1 MNYLLKQILSGD
13 KYVKAVFIFLLVIS
27 LVATYSA
34 MSRIIVGSGS
44 TSTQFVKHSMFL
56 LFGIIIAE
64 TIKLMDF
71 GMIRKLGYLFIIG
84 AFVLMMAVFVK
95 GGGRGGSMRFSQYGQ
110 PFEFV
115 KFGVVLV
122 MADQITRFQKKEYE
136 NKAFWYVVF
145 TVLCLLIL
153 PIATQNLSTALIIF
167 GVMILMMWVGN
178 VDAKRIF
185 GFAAILITL
194 VILALQIPRI
204 VDYEVIKDMPGGV
217 VIERAYTWRSRVDEL
232 EQRKLGKGN
241 QIATEEK
248 AEENVQVTASKVAL
262 LNGGWFP
269 HGPGSSKQRNALPE
283 AHNDYVF
290 AIACEEWGFV
300 MGVMIVLAYLIVVWR
315 AIRYQLKAEKYYRG
329 ILVFGCSML
338 ILIQA
343 VVHIAVSVGVIPV
356 TGQPLPMVSQGGSSI
371 LVMSACFGIILK
383 ATAGD
388 EASSIFN
395 MKTDDEEAKTD
406 EKEDVKEEMEVKTA
420 EEVKKEVKEEVV
432 IEEDIEEIV
441 IESDNN

>member
-1 MNYLLKQILSGD
+1 MNYQLKQILSGD
-13 KYVKAVFIFLLVIS
+13 KYVKAVFIFLLLIS
-27 LVATYSA
+27 LIATYSA

-71 GMIRKLGYLFIIG
+71 GMIRKLGYLFLIG
-84 AFVLMMAVFVK
+84 AFVLMMTVFAK

-115 KFGVVLV
+115 KLGIVLV

-145 TVLCLLIL
+145 TVLCLFIL

-167 GVMILMMWVGN
+167 GVMILMMWIGN

-185 GFAAILITL
+185 GFAAILISL
-194 VILALQIPRI
+194 VILALQVPRI
-204 VDYEVIKDMPGGV
+204 VDYEVIKDMPGGAI
-217 VIERAYTWRSRVDEL
+217 IERAYTWRSRVDEL
-232 EQRKLGKGN
+232 EQRKFGKGN

-315 AIRYQLKAEKYYRG
+315 SIRYQLKAEKYYRG

-383 ATAGD
+383 ATAGED
-388 EASSIFN
+388 ASSIFN
-395 MKTDDEEAKTD
+395 VKTDEEAKTD
-406 EKEDVKEEMEVKTA
+406 EEVKEEVEVKT
-420 EEVKKEVKEEVV
+420 EEVKKEGKEDLV
-432 IEEDIEEIV
+432 IEEDIEEVV

>member
-13 KYVKAVFIFLLVIS
+13 KYVKAVFVFLLLIS
-27 LVATYSA
+27 LMATYSA

-44 TSTQFVKHSMFL
+44 TSYPFVKHSMFL

-71 GMIRKLGYLFIIG
+71 GMIRKLGYLFLIG

-153 PIATQNLSTALIIF
+153 PVASQNLSSALIIF
-167 GVMILMMWVGN
+167 GVMILMMWIGN

-194 VILALQIPRI
+194 VIIALQIPRI
-204 VDYEVIKDMPGGV
+204 VDYEVLADMPGGS
-217 VIERAYTWRSRVDEL
+217 ILGRTYTWRSRVDEL
-232 EQRKLGKGN
+232 EYRKFNIGKESE
-241 QIATEEK
+241 QMERV
-248 AEENVQVTASKVAL
+248 EENVQVSASKVAL

-315 AIRYQLKAEKYYRG
+315 AVRYQLKAEKYYRG

-388 EASSIFN
+388 EASSLFN
-395 MKTDDEEAKTD
+395 LGAGE
-406 EKEDVKEEMEVKTA
+406 
-420 EEVKKEVKEEVV
+420 EEVKNEKEEIVVNEETSEPDIDENIEEVV
-432 IEEDIEEIV
+432 TD
-441 IESDNN
+441 SDNN